1 MAWTAWPWPLL
12 LAVYALLTSGCAGI
26 SKTDVNQDVAP
37 ITASGELP
45 EDELLNV
52 AIEVFDPGELPED
65 REDRAGLSE
74 EIRQAEANFLPV
86 QLKYTLQ
93 HSGYWGSVWV
103 VPRPERDAA
112 STSQEPEDGLGQD
125 EDADLVISGRIEYS
139 DGERL
144 ELAIKAVDARN
155 VVWLDKIYSETSLP
169 SERSGAQPERQ
180 DSFQDL
186 FNAISNDLIE
196 FRNGLSPQELA
207 TIRRLSELRYA
218 ASMSKEPFSRYISR
232 DEDGHYVLVG
242 LPAENDPMLA
252 RIRAIKAR
260 DEMLKDT
267 ISSYYDNFYSELWS
281 PYQHWRKFR
290 SEELAVM
297 REIKAEALK
306 RQVLGFAAIAGAI
319 ALGAVTGED
328 AQRILDPLRDIM
340 AVGGAMAVYSGYQKR
355 QEAKMNE
362 EVIEELGQS
371 FSSDA
376 RPLVVEVHGQT
387 MRLTGSARQ
396 QYEQWRQLLKR
407 IYLEETGIGEDLP
420 LILGPEAAEPAN
432 TADSDRDGLYAPRQF
447 PSGTNDEVISSG
459 VTNAIKKQMESAPE
473 AFPGTEEEG
482 DKAGKSSKEP
492 D

>member
-1 MAWTAWPWPLL
+1 MAWPAWPWLL
-12 LAVYALLTSGCAGI
+12 SLAAYILLISGCAGV
-26 SKTDVNQDVAP
+26 SKIDVDQDVAP

-103 VPRPERDAA
+103 IPRPEGESAGTGHETED
-112 STSQEPEDGLGQD
+112 EPGQD

-155 VVWLDKIYSETSLP
+155 VVWLDKIYAETSLP

-196 FRNGLSPQELA
+196 FRNGLTPQELA
-207 TIRRLSELRYA
+207 TIRRVSELRYA
-218 ASMSKEPFSRYISR
+218 ASMSKEPFSRYLSR
-232 DEDGHYVLVG
+232 DGDGHYVLVG

-281 PYQHWRKFR
+281 PYQHWRRFR

-297 REIKAEALK
+297 REIKGEAMK
-306 RQVLGFAAIAGAI
+306 RQILGFAAIAGAI

-396 QYEQWRQLLKR
+396 QYEQWRRLLKR
-407 IYLEETGIGEDLP
+407 IYQEETGLEEDLP
-420 LILGPEAAEPAN
+420 LILGPEAAEPAP
-432 TADSDRDGLYAPRQF
+432 TADSDQDDLYVP
-447 PSGTNDEVISSG
+447 PHPSSGTNDEVIRSG
-459 VTNAIKKQMESAPE
+459 VANAIQKQSGSAPE
-473 AFPGTEEEG
+473 APSGPGEEG
-482 DKAGKSSKEP
+482 IKPGKSSEEP